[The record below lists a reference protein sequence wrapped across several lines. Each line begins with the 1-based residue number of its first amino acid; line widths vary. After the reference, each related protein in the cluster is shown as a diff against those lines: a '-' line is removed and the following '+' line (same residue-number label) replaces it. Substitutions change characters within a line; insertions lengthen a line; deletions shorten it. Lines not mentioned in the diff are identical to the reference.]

1 MPEQQVEPEVVV
13 EKDTKSLESA
23 LQLLWE
29 KAHRVSEVIVRLKE
43 ENAALHGRVGE
54 LEGVEKHLKQI
65 LADRERELEQAH
77 QEASRIQSNGTDVF
91 TKEEKEALKLRIKE
105 LITKINSR
113 L

>member
-1 MPEQQVEPEVVV
+1 MPEQQVEPEVVA
-13 EKDTKSLESA
+13 EKDTKSLEYA
-23 LQLLWE
+23 LQMLWE
-29 KAHRVSEVIVRLKE
+29 KAHRVSEAIVKLKE
-43 ENAALHGRVGE
+43 ENAALHGRIGE

-65 LADRERELEQAH
+65 LADRERELERVH
-77 QEASRIQSNGTDVF
+77 QEALRFQSNGTDVF